1 MEISHIVLSLVAV
14 LSAIVFHEYAHGY
27 VAFRLGDPTARAQG
41 RLTFNPLAHIDPIGT
56 VLVPIVLVLLRMPVF
71 GWAKPVPVSPM
82 YFRNPYQG
90 MFYVAIAGPLTN
102 VGLALATTIVG
113 RFLLALFPVTHGLWL
128 THAFFYL
135 LGIFVLINLLLALF
149 NMIPIPPLD
158 GSRILAYLLPPEGRR
173 FLAVFEQYGFLIVLA
188 LFWLGG
194 LRLVFPAVQN
204 VWFELIGETWWIIM
218 VRL

>member
-1 MEISHIVLSLVAV
+1 MEIPQIALSLVAV
-14 LSAIVFHEYAHGY
+14 FSAIVFHEYAHGY

-56 VLVPIVLVLLRMPVF
+56 VLVPIVLILLRMPVF

-113 RFLLALFPVTHGLWL
+113 RFLLALFPVTHGSWL

-173 FLAVFEQYGFLIVLA
+173 FLAVFERYGFLIIMA
-188 LFWLGG
+188 LILLGG
-194 LRLVFPAVQN
+194 LGFVFTAVQN
-204 VWFELIGETWWIIM
+204 VWFELIGETWWITM
-218 VRL
+218 ARL

>member
-1 MEISHIVLSLVAV
+1 MEISHIVLSLIAV

-41 RLTFNPLAHIDPIGT
+41 RLTFNPLAHIDPFGT
-56 VLVPIVLVLLRMPVF
+56 VLVPIILVLLGMPVF

-90 MFYVAIAGPLTN
+90 MFYVALAGPLTN
-102 VGLALATTIVG
+102 VGLAVAMTITG
-113 RFLLALFPVTHGLWL
+113 RSLLAFFPGVHGPWLF
-128 THAFFYL
+128 HAFFYL

-173 FLAVFEQYGFLIVLA
+173 FLAIFEQYGFLIVGA
-188 LFWLGG
+188 LILFGG
-194 LRLVFPAVQN
+194 LGFVFTAVQN
-204 VWFELIGETWWIIM
+204 VWSELIGMRWIIIM
-218 VRL
+218 GRL